1 MNCFKSVS
9 SQEQTIQKSRF
20 IGYSFIGET
29 KQDILHALQLIAK
42 EHPHASHLA
51 FAYQLKTN
59 YGFEP
64 YWSDAGEPSGTA
76 GKPLLQLIDSH
87 QIVGGGIGVI
97 RYYGGI
103 NLGTGGLTKAY
114 GGTGKLALIHSVIEP
129 YIEYFKLK
137 LIINYNDLDN
147 YTNVI
152 YSMYGSILDKT
163 FGEKVSLTIKLPQ
176 GELDKFKA
184 HFPMTKINHFS
195 YI

>member
-137 LIINYNDLDN
+137 LIINYNHLHN
-147 YTNVI
+147 YTHVI

-184 HFPMTKINHFS
+184 RFPMTKINHFS

>member
-76 GKPLLQLIDSH
+76 GKPLLQLIDSQ

-184 HFPMTKINHFS
+184 RFPMTKINYFS